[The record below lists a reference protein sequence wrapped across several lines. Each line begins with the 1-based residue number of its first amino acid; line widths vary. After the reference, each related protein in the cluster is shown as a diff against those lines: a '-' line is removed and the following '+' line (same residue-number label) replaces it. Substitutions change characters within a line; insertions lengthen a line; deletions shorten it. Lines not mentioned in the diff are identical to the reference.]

1 MRMRRGTDVIFAK
14 LLTALGYCV
23 DGSSIFTVFQQ

>member
-1 MRMRRGTDVIFAK
+1 MGMRRGTDALFAK
-14 LLTALGYCV
+14 LLTALCYCV